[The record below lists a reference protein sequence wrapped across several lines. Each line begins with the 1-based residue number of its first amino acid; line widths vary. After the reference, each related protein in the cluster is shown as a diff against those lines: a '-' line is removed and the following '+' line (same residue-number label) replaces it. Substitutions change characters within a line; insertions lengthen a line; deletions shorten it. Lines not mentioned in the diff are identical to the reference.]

1 MTKKLFLEQNLQ
13 AGEIYAGI
21 VLGQNGEGDH
31 HLFLLPAK
39 TEPLNWEDAKT
50 WAKSAGGSLPT
61 RSEQAILYGNL
72 KNEFETTWH
81 WSNEQDADGYAYAWL
96 QNFNDGYQ
104 YCGLKSYKFRARAVR
119 RLLIIE

>member
-61 RSEQAILYGNL
+61 RSEQAILNGNL
-72 KNEFETTWH
+72 KNEFETAWH
-81 WSNEQDADGYAYAWL
+81 WSNEQNADYDAYAWL
-96 QNFNDGYQ
+96 QHFSN
-104 YCGLKSYKFRARAVR
+104 GLQHFSRKSYKYRARAVR